1 MMRGFPMGTAILMGA
16 LLGAGAPSVSA
27 QLTADIQV
35 SWQWSDDGWDPD
47 PVVDGYIAWRDAPR
61 RRYESRPARVRP
73 APRARV
79 RIPPGHMPP
88 PGLCRAWIVGRPPGH
103 QPPSRTCARVF
114 RNHHGPD
121 VVIVHTPVRDERRWR
136 DEAPRGGDRWEDD
149 WDDWDGDDWDD
160 EDWDDDDWD
169 DRWENP
175 EKRWKDRGKGRKGG
189 RGHPGRGRG
198 GWPR

>member
-16 LLGAGAPSVSA
+16 LFGAGAPSTSA
-27 QLTADIQV
+27 QLSADIQV
-35 SWQWSDDGWDPD
+35 SWHWSDDGWNPG
-47 PVVDGYIAWRDAPR
+47 PVVDGYVAWRDAPR
-61 RRYESRPARVRP
+61 RRYERRPARVRP

-88 PGLCRAWIVGRPPGH
+88 PGLCRAWVVDLPPGH
-103 QPPSRTCARVF
+103 QPPPRDCARVF

-121 VVIVHTPVRDERRWR
+121 VVIVHTPGRDERRWR
-136 DEAPRGGDRWEDD
+136 HEAPRGDDRWDDD
-149 WDDWDGDDWDD
+149 WDDA
-160 EDWDDDDWD
+160 DWDDDDWA

-175 EKRWKDRGKGRKGG
+175 EKGWKDRGKGRKGG

-198 GWPR
+198 GRPR